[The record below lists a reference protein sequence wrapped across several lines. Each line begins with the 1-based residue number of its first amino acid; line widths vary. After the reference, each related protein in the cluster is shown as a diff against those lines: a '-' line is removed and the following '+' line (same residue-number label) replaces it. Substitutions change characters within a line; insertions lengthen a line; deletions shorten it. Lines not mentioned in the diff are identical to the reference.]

1 MTRKP
6 RPISFSTL
14 WPLVLAL
21 LLLAAGCV
29 AIPAT
34 RKAPMA
40 ATQVGNT
47 SVTPLPSLCTPVEV
61 QSYPSNAFR
70 LKILV
75 KNSAGKP
82 APDARLVIA
91 FYNRDAPV
99 IIQTDEQ
106 GYASV
111 ELHDE
116 ELTLPDAH
124 GRTSGTL
131 NFYIAAAWKKPNG
144 DAEYLSTCVGQEID
158 LLVPSEIAVTV
169 DLPK

>member
-1 MTRKP
+1 M
-6 RPISFSTL
+6 
-14 WPLVLAL
+14 
-21 LLLAAGCV
+21 
-29 AIPAT
+29 
-34 RKAPMA
+34 
-40 ATQVGNT
+40 
-47 SVTPLPSLCTPVEV
+47 TPLPSLCVSVDV
-61 QSYPSNAFR
+61 QSYPSDAFR

-82 APDARLVIA
+82 APNARLVIA

-99 IIQTDEQ
+99 IRCKPMDRDTP
-106 GYASV
+106 SL

-131 NFYIAAAWKKPNG
+131 SFYITAAWKKPDG

-158 LLVPSEIAVTV
+158 LSVPSEIAVTV
-169 DLPK
+169 DLPR